1 MARTTCGSS
10 SGNTC
15 ATNVALP
22 RASPGVGVR
31 PQPVTCDKPR
41 HAVIV
46 FSVPI
51 LCSQMFFFRIFGSH
65 GSSSSVL
72 ESLLELTDATVM
84 MNNEPTDTLHRIW
97 QSFPRCLGAT

>member
-1 MARTTCGSS
+1 M
-10 SGNTC
+10 
-15 ATNVALP
+15 
-22 RASPGVGVR
+22 
-31 PQPVTCDKPR
+31 
-41 HAVIV
+41 IV

-51 LCSQMFFFRIFGSH
+51 VCSQMFFSRIFGSSGSH

-84 MNNEPTDTLHRIW
+84 MNNEPTDTLHRTW